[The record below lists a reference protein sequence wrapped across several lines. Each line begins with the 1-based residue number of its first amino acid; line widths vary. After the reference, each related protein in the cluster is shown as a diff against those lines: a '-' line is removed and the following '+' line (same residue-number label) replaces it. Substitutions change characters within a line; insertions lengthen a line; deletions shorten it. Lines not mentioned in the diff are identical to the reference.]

1 MFRSGFYTLLEKG
14 SGLIFSLGTAMLLLR
29 GLSKEDFAAWGLF
42 LVITY
47 FLEMGRSG
55 LLQNGL
61 MTFIARHP
69 NQSEPIIGAALALN
83 IAFSVVSNILV
94 FCGADWLM
102 RYYQLP
108 QMHVLLPAY
117 YAANIAMIALYHCNF
132 VQQAYVEFRGIFW
145 GGFCMR
151 GILFGWV
158 LFCKISGQ
166 VIDIAYLGWVF
177 FIGICLGTLA
187 SWQFA
192 KSFLP
197 NKITMGRT
205 WIKEF
210 FRYGKYVLGTNLSA
224 MFYKN
229 IDKLTLGHLIGPA
242 AFAVY
247 DAAGKITQMVE
258 APSFSIAAA
267 VFPNSAREMEE
278 NGTVGVKRLYE
289 RSVGAIL
296 AIILPFLVFAVV
308 FAQTLVFVFAGP
320 NYADASGVL
329 QITAFFGLF
338 MPFAV
343 QFGTVLDSTGRPDI
357 NFAYTFFTAI
367 LNLGLSYLLIH
378 KFGLYGAAYAILIG
392 YSISFVLMQRV
403 LYRRFGI
410 QWWRAFLY
418 IPETYRLVW
427 GKVLSLRSK

>member
-1 MFRSGFYTLLEKG
+1 
-14 SGLIFSLGTAMLLLR
+14 
-29 GLSKEDFAAWGLF
+29 
-42 LVITY
+42 
-47 FLEMGRSG
+47 
-55 LLQNGL
+55 
-61 MTFIARHP
+61 
-69 NQSEPIIGAALALN
+69 
-83 IAFSVVSNILV
+83 
-94 FCGADWLM
+94 
-102 RYYQLP
+102 
-108 QMHVLLPAY
+108 
-117 YAANIAMIALYHCNF
+117 
-132 VQQAYVEFRGIFW
+132 
-145 GGFCMR
+145 
-151 GILFGWV
+151 
-158 LFCKISGQ
+158 
-166 VIDIAYLGWVF
+166 
-177 FIGICLGTLA
+177 
-187 SWQFA
+187 
-192 KSFLP
+192 
-197 NKITMGRT
+197 
-205 WIKEF
+205 
-210 FRYGKYVLGTNLSA
+210 
-224 MFYKN
+224 
-229 IDKLTLGHLIGPA
+229 
-242 AFAVY
+242 
-247 DAAGKITQMVE
+247 
-258 APSFSIAAA
+258 
-267 VFPNSAREMEE
+267 
-278 NGTVGVKRLYE
+278 VGVKRLYE